1 MTRHLERRILL
12 LQILLGMVCCTSLS
26 FLSLLLSRF
35 GFNNL
40 QIGLVMMAAAC
51 STSIAKPCWGMF
63 TDRVPCTRRI
73 LVVTLALGIASFTL
87 LGKIPVIRYV
97 CLDCGYVEN
106 WVETAEQRE
115 ALHRAFG

>member
-1 MTRHLERRILL
+1 MKNTGRCPKC
-12 LQILLGMVCCTSLS
+12 G
-26 FLSLLLSRF
+26 SRKV
-35 GFNNL
+35 L
-40 QIGLVMMAAAC
+40 
-51 STSIAKPCWGMF
+51 
-63 TDRVPCTRRI
+63 RVPDHPGRYASGNNI
-73 LVVTLALGIASFTL
+73 YPSSFTL